1 MTENEFLNTMKD
13 DILDT
18 DIEITMDMKLE
29 DIEEWDSLSLVSF
42 VGMAR
47 SKVGKKVDFQV
58 VSGVDTIEDLYNL
71 LTGE

>member
-1 MTENEFLNTMKD
+1 MTENDFLNVMKD

-18 DIEITMDMKLE
+18 DIEITMDMKLA

-47 SKVGKKVDFQV
+47 AKVGKKIDFKIV
-58 VSGVDTIEDLYNL
+58 NGVDTIGDLYNL
-71 LTGE
+71 MMGE